1 MLTGHGNEEHALH
14 RVGVRAERRNVRY
27 VMCYRRR
34 SLDVFAPLLVAL
46 RASVA
51 MSASVCL
58 SVCLSHAR
66 SHISET
72 VHSPQTLLVFNSVLP
87 VAGARSCPGSRS
99 CTSGFLWMTSCLHV
113 TTTRRK
119 RRGRFSARIFRA
131 WPPPLSSP

>member
-1 MLTGHGNEEHALH
+1 MS
-14 RVGVRAERRNVRY
+14 Y
-27 VMCYRRR
+27 QRR

-99 CTSGFLWMTSCLHV
+99 CTSGFFVDDVM
-113 TTTRRK
+113 
-119 RRGRFSARIFRA
+119 FARDHDQA
-131 WPPPLSSP
+131 KTPGAVLG

>member
-1 MLTGHGNEEHALH
+1 VRAVLTGHGNEEHALH

-58 SVCLSHAR
+58 SFPRPLAYLGNRAQSLNFAR
-66 SHISET
+66 
-72 VHSPQTLLVFNSVLP
+72 L
-87 VAGARSCPGSRS
+87 
-99 CTSGFLWMTSCLHV
+99 
-113 TTTRRK
+113 
-119 RRGRFSARIFRA
+119 
-131 WPPPLSSP
+131 